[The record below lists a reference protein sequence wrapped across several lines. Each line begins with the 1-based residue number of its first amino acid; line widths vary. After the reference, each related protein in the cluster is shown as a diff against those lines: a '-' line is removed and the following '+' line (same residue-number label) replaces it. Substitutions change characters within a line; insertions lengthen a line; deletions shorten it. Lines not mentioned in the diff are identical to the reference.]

1 MSLGKGGG
9 IVTSMEQLLKQ
20 YLVYLN
26 VERGLSENTRLA
38 YERDLRQLMIFLT
51 QRGTDFT
58 VCEAN
63 DLFLFLLKWK
73 GDGKS
78 PRSIARCNATLRGFF
93 AFMFEERK
101 RNDNPS
107 TYLVTPKLNQ
117 PLPKVLSEATMDK
130 LLLEGEASYLAPR
143 DLAMLEVLYSSGL
156 RVSELIGL
164 RLSDVSLD
172 VGYVRCLG
180 KGNKDRI
187 IPLGDPAVR
196 AVEVYLNSLRKQLC
210 SKQESDILF
219 LNVHG
224 RPLTRQGMV
233 YILKKWGKSHKL
245 ERTISPHMIR
255 HSFATHLLDHGA
267 DLRSVQEMLGHA
279 DISTTQIYT
288 HLTRKRLLDVFRKSH
303 PRAD

>member
-1 MSLGKGGG
+1 M
-9 IVTSMEQLLKQ
+9 TSKEQLLKQ
-20 YLVYLN
+20 YMMYLH
-26 VERGLSENTRLA
+26 VERGLSENTRQA
-38 YERDLRQLMIFLT
+38 YERDLRQLILFLT
-51 QRGTDFT
+51 QRGTDVT
-58 VCEAN
+58 LCEGN
-63 DLFLFLLKWK
+63 DLFLFLLQWK
-73 GDGKS
+73 SNGKA

-93 AFMFEERK
+93 AFLLDEGK

-117 PLPKVLSEATMDK
+117 TLPKVLSEATMDK
-130 LLLEGEASYLAPR
+130 LLLDGEESDLAQR

-172 VGYVRCLG
+172 AGYVRCLG
-180 KGNKDRI
+180 KGNKERI
-187 IPLGDPAVR
+187 IPLGDPAVQ
-196 AVEVYLNSLRKQLC
+196 AVEVYINSLRKHL
-210 SKQESDILF
+210 SRKQESDILF

-233 YILKKWGKSHKL
+233 YILKKWGKTHHI

-288 HLTRKRLLDVFRKSH
+288 HLTRTRLIDVFKKSH

>member
-1 MSLGKGGG
+1 MM
-9 IVTSMEQLLKQ
+9 TSEEQLMKQ
-20 YLVYLN
+20 YLTYLH
-26 VERGLSENTRLA
+26 VERGLSENTRQA
-38 YERDLRQLMIFLT
+38 YERDLRQLQSFLK

-58 VCEAN
+58 GCEGN

-73 GDGKS
+73 DTGRA
-78 PRSIARCNATLRGFF
+78 PRTIARCNATLRGFF
-93 AFMFEERK
+93 AFLLNEGH

-117 PLPKVLSEATMDK
+117 PLPKVLSEGTMDK
-130 LLLEGEASYLAPR
+130 LLQVEEESDLSLR
-143 DLAMLEVLYSSGL
+143 DLAMLEVLYSTGL
-156 RVSELIGL
+156 RVSELISL
-164 RLSDVSLD
+164 RLVDISLD

-180 KGNKDRI
+180 KGNKERI
-187 IPLGDPAVR
+187 VPLGEPAVR
-196 AVEVYLNSLRKQLC
+196 AVEGYLNGLRKRLC
-210 SKQESDILF
+210 GKENSDILF

-233 YILKKWGKSHKL
+233 YILKKWGKNHNL
-245 ERTISPHMIR
+245 ERTISPHMFR

-279 DISTTQIYT
+279 DIATTQIYT
-288 HLTRKRLLDVFRKSH
+288 HLTRKHLVDVFKKAH

>member
-1 MSLGKGGG
+1 M
-9 IVTSMEQLLKQ
+9 TSKEPILKQ
-20 YLVYLN
+20 YMNYLN
-26 VERGLSENTRLA
+26 VERGLSDNTRQS

-51 QRGTDFT
+51 QRGTDLT
-58 VCEAN
+58 RCESN

-73 GDGKS
+73 ENGKA

-93 AFMFEERK
+93 AFMLDEGK
-101 RNDNPS
+101 RIDNPS

-117 PLPKVLSEATMDK
+117 PLPKVLSEASMDK
-130 LLLEGEASYLAPR
+130 LLQTGDESDLALR

-164 RLSDVSLD
+164 RLSDVSLS

-180 KGNKDRI
+180 KGNKERI
-187 IPLGDPAVR
+187 IPLGDPAIR
-196 AVEVYLNSLRKQLC
+196 AVKLYLYSLRKRLC
-210 SKQESDILF
+210 GKHENDRLF

-224 RPLTRQGMV
+224 KPLTRQGVV
-233 YILKKWGKSHKL
+233 YILRKWGKAHHL
-245 ERTISPHMIR
+245 ERKISPHMFR
-255 HSFATHLLDHGA
+255 HSFATHLLEHGA

>member
-1 MSLGKGGG
+1 MN
-9 IVTSMEQLLKQ
+9 
-20 YLVYLN
+20 YLN
-26 VERGLSENTRLA
+26 VERGLSENTRQS
-38 YERDLRQLMIFLT
+38 YERDLRQLIIFLT
-51 QRGTDFT
+51 QRGTDL
-58 VCEAN
+58 VRCEAN

-73 GDGKS
+73 DNGKA
-78 PRSIARCNATLRGFF
+78 PRSIARGNATLRGFF
-93 AFMFEERK
+93 AFMLEEGR

-130 LLLEGEASYLAPR
+130 LLQTGEESDLAHR
-143 DLAMLEVLYSSGL
+143 DMAMLEVLYSSGL

-164 RLSDVSLD
+164 RLTDVSLS

-180 KGNKDRI
+180 KGNKERI

-196 AVEVYLNSLRKQLC
+196 AVKLYLYSLRKRLC
-210 SKQESDILF
+210 GKLETDVLF

-224 RPLTRQGMV
+224 RPLTRQGVV
-233 YILKKWGKSHKL
+233 YILKKWAKSHHVDKI
-245 ERTISPHMIR
+245 ISPHMFR
-255 HSFATHLLDHGA
+255 HSFATHLLEHGA

>member
-1 MSLGKGGG
+1 MLDEG
-9 IVTSMEQLLKQ
+9 
-20 YLVYLN
+20 
-26 VERGLSENTRLA
+26 
-38 YERDLRQLMIFLT
+38 
-51 QRGTDFT
+51 
-58 VCEAN
+58 
-63 DLFLFLLKWK
+63 
-73 GDGKS
+73 
-78 PRSIARCNATLRGFF
+78 
-93 AFMFEERK
+93 K

-130 LLLEGEASYLAPR
+130 LLLAGEESDLVQR

-164 RLSDVSLD
+164 RIADISLD
-172 VGYVRCLG
+172 VGYVRCSG
-180 KGNKDRI
+180 KGGKERI
-187 IPLGDPAVR
+187 VPLGEPAVW
-196 AVEVYLNSLRKQLC
+196 AVECYLNGLRKRLC
-210 SKQESDILF
+210 GEKKGDILF
-219 LNVHG
+219 LNAHG

-233 YILKKWGKSHKL
+233 YILKKWGQTHNL
-245 ERTISPHMIR
+245 EQTISPHMFR

-288 HLTRKRLLDVFRKSH
+288 HLTRKRLLDVFKKSH

>member
-1 MSLGKGGG
+1 MSLIKGGDK
-9 IVTSMEQLLKQ
+9 VTSKEPLLKQ
-20 YLVYLN
+20 YMDFLN
-26 VERGLSENTRLA
+26 IERGLSENTRQS

-51 QRGTDFT
+51 NRGTNFT
-58 VCEAN
+58 GCEAN
-63 DLFLFLLKWK
+63 DLFLFLLQWK
-73 GDGKS
+73 QAGKA

-93 AFMFEERK
+93 AFMLDEGK

-130 LLLEGEASYLAPR
+130 LLQTGDESDLVLR

-164 RLSDVSLD
+164 RVSDVSLS

-180 KGNKDRI
+180 KGNKERI
-187 IPLGDPAVR
+187 IPLGDPAIR
-196 AVEVYLNSLRKQLC
+196 AVTLYLNSLRKQLC
-210 SKQESDILF
+210 GKHESESLF

-224 RPLTRQGMV
+224 RPLTRQGVV
-233 YILKKWGKSHKL
+233 YILKKWGKTHNL
-245 ERTISPHMIR
+245 ERAISPHMFR
-255 HSFATHLLDHGA
+255 HSFATHLLEHGA